1 MMIGT
6 YQHTIDAKG
15 RMFVP
20 APLRKQLG
28 EEFYVTITGEDCL
41 QIYSLEM
48 WERALEKLRAMKQN
62 EQKKLR
68 QLFGSAAH
76 CVPDGQGRIP
86 IPQDLR
92 DHAGLSKNVTIVGT
106 GLYAQIWDAETY
118 KPTQDKE
125 RSKESISEALKELD
139 F

>member
-6 YQHTIDAKG
+6 YQHTVDAKG

-28 EEFYVTITGEDCL
+28 EEFYVTITGERCL

-48 WERALEKLRAMKQN
+48 WQRALEKLSAMP
-62 EQKKLR
+62 QKNQRTLR
-68 QLFGSAAH
+68 QLFASAAH

-86 IPQDLR
+86 LPQDLR
-92 DHAGLSKNVTIVGT
+92 DYAGLSKNVTIVGT
-106 GLYAQIWDAETY
+106 GLYAQIWDSEAY
-118 KPTQDKE
+118 KPIQDIE
-125 RSKESISEALKELD
+125 RSAESINEALEELD